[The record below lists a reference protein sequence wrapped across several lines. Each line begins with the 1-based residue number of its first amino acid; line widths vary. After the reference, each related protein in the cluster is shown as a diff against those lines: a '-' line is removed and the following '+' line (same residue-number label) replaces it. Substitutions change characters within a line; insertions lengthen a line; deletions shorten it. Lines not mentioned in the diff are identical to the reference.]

1 MCGHGPR
8 RDRSGRTATGGSA
21 VSDHI
26 RVLLAITRLEL
37 GGAQRV
43 VLHTAKEL
51 DRRIFD
57 VALCWGPG
65 DLLDDEAA
73 AIRDLERIPVPTL
86 VRQVAPISDLRA
98 LASLRA
104 AIRSFQPQ
112 VVHTHS
118 SKAGILGRL
127 AARLEGVSTVH
138 TVHGFG
144 FTPLQA
150 APTYFLFRA
159 AEKTMAR
166 FTDHFVTVSE
176 TDRRRGIEIGLFPP
190 DKATVI
196 RAAIDL
202 GRFQAAID
210 GEAVRKRLGVPIGVP
225 MVTQIGNF
233 KPQKAPLDFVRVAA
247 AVHPTHPDAWFV
259 MVGDGPLREPAER
272 LARELGVADRM
283 VFSGWWNDVPGL
295 LAATTVSVLTS
306 RHEGL
311 PCSVV
316 ESLAAG
322 VPVVATAVDG
332 TVEVVRS
339 GDNGLL
345 APAGDITGLAQSV
358 GRLLADP
365 GLRARMAAAAREGL
379 EAFDRD
385 LMVRQQ
391 EDLYRCMCSHSRS

>member
-1 MCGHGPR
+1 MTDTER
-8 RDRSGRTATGGSA
+8 
-21 VSDHI
+21 I

-166 FTDHFVTVSE
+166 FTDHFVTVSK
-176 TDRRRGIEIGLFPP
+176 TDRRRGIEMGLFPP

-196 RAAIDL
+196 RAAIDI

-210 GEAVRKRLGVPIGVP
+210 GEAVRKRLGVPIDVP

-247 AVHPTHPDAWFV
+247 AVHPTNPDAWFV

-295 LAATTVSVLTS
+295 LAATTISVLTS

-339 GDNGLL
+339 EDNGLL
-345 APAGDITGLAQSV
+345 APAGDIAALAQSV
-358 GRLLADP
+358 DRLLTDP
-365 GLRARMAAAAREGL
+365 RLLERMAAAAREGL
-379 EAFDRD
+379 EEFDRD
-385 LMVRQQ
+385 LMVRRQ

>member
-1 MCGHGPR
+1 MQSETER
-8 RDRSGRTATGGSA
+8 
-21 VSDHI
+21 I

-43 VLHTAKEL
+43 VLHTARKL
-51 DRRIFD
+51 DRTVFD
-57 VALCWGPG
+57 VALAWGPG

-86 VRQVAPISDLRA
+86 VRPVAPISDLRA
-98 LASLRA
+98 LSSLRA
-104 AIRSFQPQ
+104 AMRSFRPD

-118 SKAGILGRL
+118 SKAGILGRF
-127 AARLEGVSTVH
+127 AARLVGVPAVH

-150 APTYFLFRA
+150 APMRFLYRT
-159 AEKTMAR
+159 AERTMAE

-176 TDRRRGIEIGLFPP
+176 TDQLRGIELGIFPP
-190 DKATVI
+190 EKVTVI
-196 RAAIDL
+196 RAGVDF
-202 GRFQAAID
+202 GRFRAAKD
-210 GEAVRKRLGVPIGVP
+210 GDTVRERLGVPVGPP
-225 MVTQIGNF
+225 MVTQVGNF

-247 AVHPTHPDAWFV
+247 AVQKQHPDCWFV
-259 MVGDGPLREPAER
+259 MVGDGPLRETAEG
-272 LARELGVADRM
+272 LAHELGVEDRM
-283 VFSGWWNDVPGL
+283 VFPGWWSDVPGL

-339 GDNGLL
+339 EDNGLL
-345 APAGDITGLAQSV
+345 APPGDIAGLAQSI
-358 GRLLADP
+358 GRLLADS
-365 GLRARMAAAAREGL
+365 GLRDRMAVAARDGL
-379 EAFDRD
+379 EDFDRD

-391 EDLYRCMCSHSRS
+391 EDLYRWMCSHSRS

>member
-1 MCGHGPR
+1 M
-8 RDRSGRTATGGSA
+8 
-21 VSDHI
+21 
-26 RVLLAITRLEL
+26 
-37 GGAQRV
+37 
-43 VLHTAKEL
+43 
-51 DRRIFD
+51 
-57 VALCWGPG
+57 
-65 DLLDDEAA
+65 
-73 AIRDLERIPVPTL
+73 
-86 VRQVAPISDLRA
+86 
-98 LASLRA
+98 
-104 AIRSFQPQ
+104 RSFRPQ

-150 APTYFLFRA
+150 APTHFFFRA

-210 GEAVRKRLGVPIGVP
+210 GEAVRERLGVPIDVP

-247 AVHPTHPDAWFV
+247 AVHQTHPDAWFV

-345 APAGDITGLAQSV
+345 APAGDITGLAQSI

-365 GLRARMAAAAREGL
+365 GLRSRMAAAAREGL

-391 EDLYRCMCSHSRS
+391 EDLYKCMCSHSRS